1 MKKYIINL
9 LVIMVIIVIL
19 SVTILININISAAV
33 NISTLSV
40 SLLEN
45 GKTIEENGTILT
57 GIPRKWWKPEN
68 RKKI

>member
-19 SVTILININISAAV
+19 TVTILININISTAV
-33 NISTLSV
+33 IGSMLSV

-45 GKTIEENGTILT
+45 GKIIENDGTILT
-57 GIPRKWWKPEN
+57 GIPRK
-68 RKKI
+68 